1 MRRPF
6 YVLMVALA
14 VGMAGGAGFA
24 APSPSLQQDRLEGRW
39 EGTVQSPAGDGNA
52 VATFKKNGDT
62 YTGTMTMLR
71 GDGDFPLGPVKLDGD
86 KVTANPH
93 IDSPQGTLDLKFE
106 FTLSSDTLK
115 GKGEVVVGGQTFELT
130 YDLKRAAQGAAA
142 QSASGQPARPS
153 QGEGPAQPQRRPVV
167 PQPQQKQ
174 SLDYFIG
181 RWNYRWMGRESPLG
195 PGGPFEATATFAAI
209 PDSKFIEGRIDP
221 KADGASTPL
230 TIGFDEDTKML
241 VFGERWPN
249 GVDILSLGDWRSP
262 VAIRFQVAPI
272 KIKNQVLRLKRTIS
286 VISAFSFSLTE
297 ELSVDGGPFERLGQG
312 MFTKAPT
319 AAAAPQK

>member
-1 MRRPF
+1 MRTRF
-6 YVLMVALA
+6 YIVLIILI
-14 VGMAGGAGFA
+14 GISAGTRWAAGA
-24 APSPSLQQDRLEGRW
+24 SLQQDRLEGRW

-52 VATFKKNGDT
+52 VATFKKNGDS
-62 YTGTMTMLR
+62 YTGTMTRLR
-71 GDGDFPLGPVKLDGD
+71 GDGEFPLGPVKLDGD

-93 IDSPQGTLDLKFE
+93 IDSPQGTLDLKLE
-106 FTLSSDTLK
+106 FTLSGDTLK

-142 QSASGQPARPS
+142 QSAPGQPGRP
-153 QGEGPAQPQRRPVV
+153 QGEGQAQPQRRPVV

-181 RWNYRWMGRESPLG
+181 RWSYRWMGRESPLG

-209 PDSKFIEGRIDP
+209 PDSKFIEGRIES
-221 KADGASTPL
+221 KSDGASTPL

-241 VFGERWPN
+241 VFDERRPN
-249 GVDILSLGDWRSP
+249 GVDVLSMGDWRSP

-312 MFTKAPT
+312 MFTKATT